1 MSTKIGFIGQGW
13 IGRNYADDFEQR
25 GYETVRY
32 SLEEPYIKNKASI
45 AECEITLVAVPTP
58 STPAGFDESYVV
70 SALENIGRG
79 NIAVVK
85 STTTPGLAEKLQ
97 DKFPDIIILHSPEFL
112 VEKTAAHDAANP
124 NRNIIGLTKNTEAH
138 ILAAKKVLAVLPEAP
153 YVKITSSLESEL
165 IKYAGNAFLYTKVL
179 FMNTLYDLVEKSGAD
194 WESVR
199 EAFLNDPRIGSS
211 HTSPVINN
219 MRGAGGHCLIK
230 DYEALRQY
238 YKYTVGEDRAFALM
252 TAQVEYNNELLI
264 KSNKDMDLLHEVYGE
279 DYTNT
284 LS

>member
-1 MSTKIGFIGQGW
+1 MNAKIGFIGQGW
-13 IGRNYADDFEQR
+13 IGRNYADNFEQR
-25 GYETVRY
+25 GYETIRY
-32 SLEEPYIKNKASI
+32 SLEEPYIKNKTAI
-45 AECEITLVAVPTP
+45 AGCEITLVAVPTP

-70 SALENIGRG
+70 SALENIGQG
-79 NIAVVK
+79 NIAVIK
-85 STTTPGLAEKLQ
+85 STTIPGLAEKLQ
-97 DKFPDIIILHSPEFL
+97 EKFPDIIVLHSPEFL

-124 NRNIIGLTKNTEAH
+124 NRNIIGLTKNTETH
-138 ILAAKKVLAVLPEAP
+138 ILAAKKVLAVLPKAP
-153 YVKITSSLESEL
+153 YEKITSSLESEL

-194 WESVR
+194 WETVR
-199 EAFLNDPRIGSS
+199 KAFLNDPRIGSS

-219 MRGAGGHCLIK
+219 MRGAGGHCFIK

-238 YKYTVGEDRAFALM
+238 YKNTVGEDRAFALM
-252 TAQVEYNNELLI
+252 TSQVEYNNELLI
-264 KSNKDMDLLHEVYGE
+264 KSSKDMDLLHEVYGD